1 MRGKC
6 RVRTRASRIA
16 AGLAACVLIGLIGCG
31 SGTPT
36 APVPIPASGSDHYG
50 GYGTYAEADIKFLDA
65 APSQESPA
73 TDLLAVPVTT
83 ADGRE
88 TTLKDLAGDKRLIVV
103 FTRGFSGSICPY
115 CSTQTSRLI
124 ANYPEFQKRST
135 EVVVVYPLKADQD
148 RPRLD
153 EFLKKANENNSAG
166 AKQVPPFPLVV
177 DIGLKAVDLLAL
189 RKDLSKPATFIVEP
203 DGSIRFAYVGKSLAD
218 RPSVKALLAQLD
230 GGS

>member
-1 MRGKC
+1 MRA
-6 RVRTRASRIA
+6 TRIA
-16 AGLAACVLIGLIGCG
+16 TGLAGCLLLGTIGCG
-31 SGTPT
+31 RSAPTANTPT
-36 APVPIPASGSDHYG
+36 NGPAEGADPYG
-50 GYGTYAEADIKFLDA
+50 GYNTYSEADIKFLDTA
-65 APSQESPA
+65 ATQESPSA
-73 TDLLAVPVTT
+73 DLLAVPVTT

-88 TTLKDLAGDKRLIVV
+88 TTLKELAAGKRLIVV

-124 ANYPEFQKRST
+124 ANYPEFQKRNT

-148 RPRLD
+148 RPKLD
-153 EFLKKANENNSAG
+153 DFLKKANENNG
-166 AKQVPPFPLVV
+166 AADAEVPPFPLVV
-177 DIGLKAVDLLAL
+177 DIGLKAVDVLSL
-189 RKDLSKPATFIVEP
+189 RKDLSKPATYIVEP